1 MEGTRG
7 KAGWS
12 VWRNMAAKDADV
24 GLENSVEI
32 AIPNAP
38 VESRNAKVAAV
49 IHKSFVK
56 ENVSLINAKT
66 SIRRIVRMLCK
77 AQYAIVDV

>member
-1 MEGTRG
+1 
-7 KAGWS
+7 
-12 VWRNMAAKDADV
+12 MAAKDADV

-38 VESRNAKVAAV
+38 VESRNAKVATV

-66 SIRRIVRMLCK
+66 SIRRIVRRGLKSCARK
-77 AQYAIVDV
+77 SYSNSLRRKKIVLSV